1 MNDII
6 IYACSVFFGGD
17 TLHMYKNMKIYA
29 CTKESKSNIL
39 QENFALNI
47 TNFNT
52 FGFLAVVIYF
62 LLFIYIEK

>member
-1 MNDII
+1 MR
-6 IYACSVFFGGD
+6 VPFFWGGD

-29 CTKESKSNIL
+29 CTEESNSNIL